1 MFALRRCRVHRIPHP
16 TFVTTAKRPSFGTGF
31 ASSIAVSTNA
41 KNEIFFATGL
51 DTKSRSQPVGQIN
64 LEHDGFW
71 LNQFEG

>member
-16 TFVTTAKRPSFGTGF
+16 TFMTTAKRPSFGTGF
-31 ASSIAVSTNA
+31 ASCIAVSTNA
-41 KNEIFFATGL
+41 KNEIFFAAGL
-51 DTKSRSQPVGQIN
+51 DTESRSQPAGQIN